1 MGRVE
6 LKHIGQGRFV
16 GRDAEGEWEVEM
28 RSNSGAV
35 FPDLIYFRKLPTP
48 LLARAQ
54 PARDHEMDFSMLS
67 GAGR

>member
-1 MGRVE
+1 
-6 LKHIGQGRFV
+6 
-16 GRDAEGEWEVEM
+16 M